1 MSLGENV
8 SSYLA
13 YKAYS
18 VGTITANTEATSS
31 SDPGTS
37 GGQKLRRTT
46 ATPNLSKDTYQSAEI
61 RSDRQVSDFRHGMR
75 KANVTLNG
83 ELSPGTYFDFI
94 EAMCRGTKTAAVA
107 TSNSDWTSVAA
118 DNATSTFTFTSGDPV
133 ALGYRVGM
141 VGRFTNLSAAGNN
154 STNYLITGF
163 SGTSNRVMAVYPA
176 PTTMAADTTA
186 NFTSVGKRVFPPSSS
201 FVSRKFGIE
210 SHHVDLDISRFFTE
224 CRIGGMK
231 FGLPATGMSTV
242 EISALGRDMETY
254 SGGSAPFFTAPT
266 AETTTGLLAAVNGL
280 VRVGGVNV
288 GVITAAQVNIDLS
301 PDGPAVVGQNFAPEI
316 FLGRFKCSGQ
326 ITAFLQDLTLINAFL
341 NETETELLFYLL
353 TGSTATADAM
363 TIYLPRNKFGD
374 AQVGLTGEA
383 GIPVTLPF
391 TSLLYSGAGPGI
403 DATTAAFHDTAA

>member
-18 VGTITANTEATSS
+18 TGVITANAEAVSS
-31 SDPGTS
+31 SDPGAS
-37 GGQKLRRTT
+37 GGQILRRVSSSL
-46 ATPNLSKDTYQSAEI
+46 NLGKDTYQSGEI
-61 RSDRQVSDFRHGMR
+61 AANRQVTDFRHGMR
-75 KANVTLNG
+75 KVTGGISG
-83 ELSPGTYFDFI
+83 ELSPGTYFDFV
-94 EAMCRGTKTAAVA
+94 EAMCRGTKTAAVV

-118 DNATSTFTFTSGDPV
+118 DNPSSTFTFTSGDPV

-163 SGTSNRVMAVYPA
+163 SGASNRVMAVYPA

-201 FVSRKFGIE
+201 FVSRKFAVE
-210 SHHVDLDISRFFTE
+210 AHHLDLDISRLFTE
-224 CRIGGMK
+224 CRVGGMK
-231 FGLPATGMSTV
+231 FGLPATGMTKV
-242 EISALGRDMETY
+242 DIAMQGRDMETY
-254 SGGSAPFFTAPT
+254 SGGSAPFFTAP
-266 AETTTGLLAAVNGL
+266 AAATTTGLLAAVNGL
-280 VRVGGVNV
+280 VRVGGTNV
-288 GVITAAQVNIDLS
+288 GVITAGEVNIDLS

-326 ITAFLQDLTLINAFL
+326 ITAFLQDLTLVNYFV
-341 NETETELLFYLL
+341 NETEVELLFYLL
-353 TGSTATADAM
+353 TGSGATADAM

-374 AQVGLTGEA
+374 AQIGLQGEA
-383 GIPVTLPF
+383 GIPIQMPF
-391 TSLLYSGAGPGI
+391 TSLLYNGAGPGI
-403 DATTAAFHDTAA
+403 DATTAAFCDTAA